1 MNKLLI
7 TLALTLISSS
17 AVAAEWMQIPNASD
31 NAFNLHLNMEEVTN
45 SGNKAKMWVMYDST
59 SAQALASGEKY
70 LSVKMLNEYDCKEI
84 KSRTIFYSWHSENM
98 GAGISISTKD
108 SPKAKW
114 KPILPRSD
122 GKISQRIACLKNA
135 GQK

>member
-17 AVAAEWMQIPNASD
+17 VVAAEWMQIPNASD

-122 GKISQRIACLKNA
+122 GKISQRIACLKNT

>member
-59 SAQALASGEKY
+59 SAQSLASGEKY

-122 GKISQRIACLKNA
+122 GKISQRIACLKNT

>member
-31 NAFNLHLNMEEVTN
+31 NSFNLHLNMEEVTN

-59 SAQALASGEKY
+59 SAQALTSGEKY

>member
-1 MNKLLI
+1 MNKLVI

-31 NAFNLHLNMEEVTN
+31 NSFNLHLNMEEVTN

-122 GKISQRIACLKNA
+122 GKISQRIACLKNT

>member
-1 MNKLLI
+1 MNKLVI
-7 TLALTLISSS
+7 TLALTLINSS

-114 KPILPRSD
+114 KPIPPRSD

>member
-1 MNKLLI
+1 MNKLVI
-7 TLALTLISSS
+7 TLALTLISNS

-31 NAFNLHLNMEEVTN
+31 NTFNLHLNMGEVIN

-59 SAQALASGEKY
+59 SAQALTSGEKY
-70 LSVKMLNEYDCKEI
+70 LSVKMLNEYDCTEI
-84 KSRTIFYSWHSENM
+84 KSRTIFYSWHSEHM
-98 GAGISISTKD
+98 GAGISIRTKD

-114 KPILPRSD
+114 ELIPPRSD

>member
-1 MNKLLI
+1 MNKLVI

-31 NAFNLHLNMEEVTN
+31 NAFNLHLNMGEVIN
-45 SGNKAKMWVMYDST
+45 SGNNAKMWVMYDST
-59 SAQALASGEKY
+59 AAQSLTSGEEY

-98 GAGISISTKD
+98 GAGISIRTKD

-114 KPILPRSD
+114 EPILPRSD
-122 GKISQRIACLKNA
+122 GKISQRIACLKNE
-135 GQK
+135 GQE

>member
-7 TLALTLISSS
+7 TLALSLISSS
-17 AVAAEWMQIPNASD
+17 AVTAEWMQIPNASD
-31 NAFNLHLNMEEVTN
+31 NAFNLHLNMEEVIN

-59 SAQALASGEKY
+59 SPQALTSGEKY

-98 GAGISISTKD
+98 GAGISIRTKD

-114 KPILPRSD
+114 KPIPPRSD
-122 GKISQRIACLKNA
+122 GKISQRIACLKNT
-135 GQK
+135 GQE

>member
-1 MNKLLI
+1 MNKLVI

-84 KSRTIFYSWHSENM
+84 KSRTIFYSWHSGNM
-98 GAGISISTKD
+98 GAGTSIRTKD

-114 KPILPRSD
+114 KLIPPRSD
-122 GKISQRIACLKNA
+122 GKISQRIACLKNT

>member
-98 GAGISISTKD
+98 GAGTSIRTKD

-114 KPILPRSD
+114 NLIPPRSD
-122 GKISQRIACLKNA
+122 GKISQRIACLKNV
-135 GQK
+135 GQE

>member
-31 NAFNLHLNMEEVTN
+31 NSFNLHLNMEEVTN

-122 GKISQRIACLKNA
+122 GKISQRIACLKNT

>member
-1 MNKLLI
+1 MNKLVI

-31 NAFNLHLNMEEVTN
+31 NAFNLHLNMEKVTI

-59 SAQALASGEKY
+59 SAQALTSGEKY

-84 KSRTIFYSWHSENM
+84 KSRTIFYSWHSGNM

-114 KPILPRSD
+114 KPIPPRSD

-135 GQK
+135 GQE

>member
-1 MNKLLI
+1 
-7 TLALTLISSS
+7 
-17 AVAAEWMQIPNASD
+17 MQIHNASD
-31 NAFNLHLNMEEVTN
+31 NAFNLHLNMGEVIN
-45 SGNKAKMWVMYDST
+45 SGNNAKMWVMYDST
-59 SAQALASGEKY
+59 AAQSLTSGEEY
-70 LSVKMLNEYDCKEI
+70 LSVKMLNEYDCKEM
-84 KSRTIFYSWHSENM
+84 KSRTIFYSWHSENK

-114 KPILPRSD
+114 EPILPRSD

>member
-17 AVAAEWMQIPNASD
+17 VVAAEWMQIPNASD

-98 GAGISISTKD
+98 GAGTSIRTKD

-114 KPILPRSD
+114 NLIPPRSD
-122 GKISQRIACLKNA
+122 GKISQRIACLKNV
-135 GQK
+135 GQE

>member
-7 TLALTLISSS
+7 TLALSLISSS
-17 AVAAEWMQIPNASD
+17 AVTAEWMQIPNASG
-31 NAFNLHLNMEEVTN
+31 NVFNLHIDMEEVIK

-122 GKISQRIACLKNA
+122 GKISQRIACLKNT

>member
-1 MNKLLI
+1 MNKWLI

-59 SAQALASGEKY
+59 SAQALISGEKY

-84 KSRTIFYSWHSENM
+84 KSRTIFYSWHSGNM
-98 GAGISISTKD
+98 GAGTSIRTKN

-114 KPILPRSD
+114 KPIPPRSD

-135 GQK
+135 GQE

>member
-1 MNKLLI
+1 MNKLVI

-31 NAFNLHLNMEEVTN
+31 NAFNLHLNMGEVIN

-59 SAQALASGEKY
+59 AAQSLTSGEEY
-70 LSVKMLNEYDCKEI
+70 LSVQMLNEYDCKEI

-98 GAGISISTKD
+98 GAGTSIRTKD

-114 KPILPRSD
+114 KLIPPRSD

-135 GQK
+135 GQE

>member
-98 GAGISISTKD
+98 GAGTSIRTKD

-114 KPILPRSD
+114 NLIPPRSD

>member
-1 MNKLLI
+1 MNKLVI

-31 NAFNLHLNMEEVTN
+31 NAFNLHLNMGEVIN

-59 SAQALASGEKY
+59 AAQSLTSGEEY
-70 LSVKMLNEYDCKEI
+70 LSVKMLNEYDCKEM

-98 GAGISISTKD
+98 GAGTSIRTKD

-114 KPILPRSD
+114 KLIPPRSD

>member
-17 AVAAEWMQIPNASD
+17 VVAAEWMQIPNASD

>member
-1 MNKLLI
+1 MSKLII
-7 TLALTLISSS
+7 TLAVALISSS
-17 AVAAEWMQIPNASD
+17 AAAAEWMQIPNASD
-31 NAFNLHLNMEEVTN
+31 NTFNLHLNMEEVIN

-59 SAQALASGEKY
+59 SAQALTSGEKY

-98 GAGISISTKD
+98 GVGTSIRTKD

-114 KPILPRSD
+114 KLIPPRSD
-122 GKISQRIACLKNA
+122 GKISQRIACLKNV